1 MSIMPIMPVLC
12 YGHDVFSIPAN
23 IEVWKSTIVTIEKF
37 GIVSKLARNTRIK
50 LVTSWT
56 HQSGVI
62 GVFIINFEHIFQ
74 LSQWFLTLRK

>member
-37 GIVSKLARNTRIK
+37 GIVSKLARNTPE
-50 LVTSWT
+50 L
-56 HQSGVI
+56 
-62 GVFIINFEHIFQ
+62 N
-74 LSQWFLTLRK
+74 